1 MEICFV
7 DLMGL
12 PEYDCDSPYKAP
24 LGGTQSAIC
33 YYAEALA
40 ANDNKVTVVTV
51 NTAVE
56 HYSRGVI
63 FKSTR
68 EIGTAKTNYNVIVW
82 CSGPNKSGKLS
93 LSNKMSGDL
102 EICWIPHNINEPSIK
117 DLPTLLYHYDYFAFV
132 SEWQR
137 NLYIDTY
144 GIPIGKTMLMLNG
157 NCAAF
162 HKDFDAATKLPH
174 FIYTSQPDRG
184 LNLLAEAW
192 PRIVEK
198 WPSAE
203 LHTYASRT
211 TYGLAEEQQTLDLF
225 EQLRKLKNVQVHT
238 PVSQTEL
245 ADAVRKAAFFAYP
258 CSFYETGC
266 IACTEACAS
275 GCLPIVSDLGVL
287 GTYFSNALHY
297 DSSLVE
303 KFVERA
309 DLYMDL
315 YTNDREAFAAQSE
328 RLAERFQVERDYN
341 RLAEIFLK
349 TVNKNLIIKQNSVL
363 TFKEAQIAYSDNNIR
378 QARLLLANME
388 PLFEIQGHAFLYWLW
403 MGVCYYRENR
413 VHAALTAFQK
423 ASNLEINIQLCI
435 NMILINEEL
444 GNTKEMIDWCERSL
458 KFRFDMNI
466 INKILSA
473 VQKLSYFERCKWG
486 RYLLSLWNNDIHDQ
500 HWMTLFLS
508 HGNMITSDYTLV
520 MKHEEGH
527 ALITDLI
534 AKGLAFSK
542 LNSVDLSQPTI
553 NRFNLERL
561 FSNLFLNMNYFET
574 SNPNFFNAVKYYQ
587 THLPQL
593 TSTRAIHKFG
603 KITHGRKLRIG
614 FLSGDYVYHP
624 VSYVL
629 NGIVEHLDKSKFE
642 VYLFSTSRKD
652 PTNKLQEKM
661 RSHATEFLDF
671 EDNVQTLV
679 DSIIEK
685 DIDVLIE
692 MCGHTTNGT
701 TTINALRSK
710 PARVVAQYFAF
721 PNTYGLK
728 TVDYKIGDSVVF
740 PPGLDRYYTEKFCE
754 IKGGM
759 HTYKPIV
766 DLEVKRIKNTHI
778 TFGCFNNPKKF
789 RPEWIKSVCK
799 ILKAVTGS
807 KLKLRYFNLDD
818 PSIVAFYIKEFE
830 KHGISKE
837 RLDIGLG
844 ETLMRYFE
852 SYADVDI
859 VLDPWP
865 YNGGTINIE
874 ALYCSRPYIT
884 LLGNS
889 YVSRVGA
896 SLLHQVGFPEL
907 IAKNADDYVTKAIM
921 LANDSARLDKYIEII
936 RPAVMKSTLCDNA
949 AFTREFEK
957 GLIWMLK
964 DKKCFRKPIH
974 DCD

>member
-1 MEICFV
+1 
-7 DLMGL
+7 
-12 PEYDCDSPYKAP
+12 
-24 LGGTQSAIC
+24 
-33 YYAEALA
+33 
-40 ANDNKVTVVTV
+40 
-51 NTAVE
+51 
-56 HYSRGVI
+56 
-63 FKSTR
+63 
-68 EIGTAKTNYNVIVW
+68 
-82 CSGPNKSGKLS
+82 
-93 LSNKMSGDL
+93 
-102 EICWIPHNINEPSIK
+102 
-117 DLPTLLYHYDYFAFV
+117 
-132 SEWQR
+132 
-137 NLYIDTY
+137 
-144 GIPIGKTMLMLNG
+144 
-157 NCAAF
+157 
-162 HKDFDAATKLPH
+162 
-174 FIYTSQPDRG
+174 
-184 LNLLAEAW
+184 
-192 PRIVEK
+192 
-198 WPSAE
+198 
-203 LHTYASRT
+203 
-211 TYGLAEEQQTLDLF
+211 
-225 EQLRKLKNVQVHT
+225 
-238 PVSQTEL
+238 
-245 ADAVRKAAFFAYP
+245 
-258 CSFYETGC
+258 
-266 IACTEACAS
+266 
-275 GCLPIVSDLGVL
+275 
-287 GTYFSNALHY
+287 
-297 DSSLVE
+297 
-303 KFVERA
+303 
-309 DLYMDL
+309 
-315 YTNDREAFAAQSE
+315 
-328 RLAERFQVERDYN
+328 
-341 RLAEIFLK
+341 
-349 TVNKNLIIKQNSVL
+349 
-363 TFKEAQIAYSDNNIR
+363 
-378 QARLLLANME
+378 
-388 PLFEIQGHAFLYWLW
+388 
-403 MGVCYYRENR
+403 
-413 VHAALTAFQK
+413 
-423 ASNLEINIQLCI
+423 
-435 NMILINEEL
+435 
-444 GNTKEMIDWCERSL
+444 
-458 KFRFDMNI
+458 
-466 INKILSA
+466 
-473 VQKLSYFERCKWG
+473 
-486 RYLLSLWNNDIHDQ
+486 
-500 HWMTLFLS
+500 MTLFLS

-527 ALITDLI
+527 TLITDLI
-534 AKGLAFSK
+534 AKGLAFAK
-542 LNSVDLSQPTI
+542 LHSVDLSQPTV
-553 NRFNLERL
+553 NRNNIEKL
-561 FSNLFLNMNYFET
+561 FSNLFLNMNYFES
-574 SNPNFFNAVKYYQ
+574 SNPNILNAVKYFQEYMPE
-587 THLPQL
+587 LKL
-593 TSTRAIHKFG
+593 TRSKPTFE
-603 KITHGRKLRIG
+603 KITGGRKLRIG

-652 PTNKLQEKM
+652 SSNKLQEKM
-661 RSHATEFLDF
+661 RSHATQFLDLK
-671 EDNVQTLV
+671 DDVDTV
-679 DSIIEK
+679 IDSIVDK
-685 DIDVLIE
+685 DIDVLVE

-701 TTINALRSK
+701 TLINALRSK

-818 PSIVAFYIKEFE
+818 PSIVAFYTKEFE

-964 DKKCFRKPIH
+964 DKKWFRKPIH